1 MVGTQGTLNTV
12 VKCFSFE
19 SIRIYNESES
29 WSIIGMAIPSG
40 NTYNFTYYQ
49 DSDNPFGSVYPSY
62 TMETQATKE
71 IPLSNNIEVFIV
83 FSQGAYSA
91 TGTFYMPST
100 MSDGQ
105 CVTFKDYKD
114 ASSTSNISLNATT
127 GKTIDG
133 GNASVPLNTNGL
145 VKRYVFV
152 DSLLELIGL
161 KKIFRVYFHRVFFHL
176 IYFI

>member
-1 MVGTQGTLNTV
+1 
-12 VKCFSFE
+12 
-19 SIRIYNESES
+19 
-29 WSIIGMAIPSG
+29 
-40 NTYNFTYYQ
+40 
-49 DSDNPFGSVYPSY
+49 
-62 TMETQATKE
+62 METQATKE
-71 IPLSNNIEVFIV
+71 IPPSNNIEVFIV

-161 KKIFRVYFHRVFFHL
+161 KKYFGFIFRVFFHL
-176 IYFI
+176 IYFT